1 MKKFFAKLK
10 RGFKK
15 ILPTKRR
22 IVQLYTALLFN
33 ANIKGWFNGQIYQG
47 PTKNVCVPGLNCY
60 SCPGATGSCPM
71 GSLQNALIDSK
82 TRMPTYIVG
91 IIILFGLILG
101 RTICGWLCPIGL
113 GQELLYKIRTPKLKK
128 SKATRVFSYFK
139 YIILIVLVVILPL
152 SMAVPGFC
160 EFICPAGTF
169 QGGLGL
175 LPNKAKEGLL
185 AQLGPI
191 FTWKF
196 IVMVAIIVASI
207 FIFRFF
213 CRFLCP
219 LGALYG
225 FFCKIAMIGLKVD
238 KNKCTDCGLCIK
250 VCKMDTKKV
259 GDHECIQCGECI
271 SVCPTKAIAWKGSK
285 VVVRGNDTDVD
296 PSNGLKPLNGLLK
309 KDVEQV
315 ENVGNADNAG
325 NIENVP
331 TAPVEN
337 AENENSQTGVDY
349 E

>member
-1 MKKFFAKLK
+1 M
-10 RGFKK
+10 
-15 ILPTKRR
+15 
-22 IVQLYTALLFN
+22 
-33 ANIKGWFNGQIYQG
+33 
-47 PTKNVCVPGLNCY
+47 
-60 SCPGATGSCPM
+60 
-71 GSLQNALIDSK
+71 
-82 TRMPTYIVG
+82 
-91 IIILFGLILG
+91 
-101 RTICGWLCPIGL
+101 
-113 GQELLYKIRTPKLKK
+113 
-128 SKATRVFSYFK
+128 
-139 YIILIVLVVILPL
+139 
-152 SMAVPGFC
+152 
-160 EFICPAGTF
+160 
-169 QGGLGL
+169 GL
-175 LPNKAKEGLL
+175 LSNAVNEGEL
-185 AQLGPI
+185 ARLGPL

-196 IVMVAIIVASI
+196 ALMVSFILGSI

-296 PSNGLKPLNGLLK
+296 PSNGLKPLTALLK
-309 KDVEQV
+309 KDVEKV
-315 ENVGNADNAG
+315 E

-337 AENENSQTGVDY
+337 AENENSQTGVDH

>member
-1 MKKFFAKLK
+1 MKKFFTKLK
-10 RGFKK
+10 NGFKK

-47 PTKNVCVPGLNCY
+47 PTKKVCVPGLNCY

-71 GSLQNALIDSK
+71 GSFQNALIDSK

-113 GQELLYKIRTPKLKK
+113 GQELLYKIKTPKVKK
-128 SKATRVFSYFK
+128 SKATRVLSYFK
-139 YIILIVLVVILPL
+139 YVILIFLVVILPL

-175 LPNKAKEGLL
+175 LSNKANEDLL
-185 AQLGPI
+185 GQLGPI

-196 IVMVAIIVASI
+196 MVMVTVIVMSI
-207 FIFRFF
+207 FMFRFF

-225 FFCKIAMIGLKVD
+225 LFCKIAMLGLKVD

-271 SVCPTKAIAWKGSK
+271 AVCPTKAIAWKGSK
-285 VVVRGNDTDVD
+285 VTVRGNDTDVD
-296 PSNGLKPLNGLLK
+296 PSNGLKPLTAMLK
-309 KDVEQV
+309 KESVDEQ
-315 ENVGNADNAG
+315 
-325 NIENVP
+325 P
-331 TAPVEN
+331 SAPIEN
-337 AENENSQTGVDY
+337 AENVPSQTGVDN

>member
-1 MKKFFAKLK
+1 MKKFFTKLK
-10 RGFKK
+10 NGFKK

-47 PTKNVCVPGLNCY
+47 PTKKLCVPGLNCY
-60 SCPGATGSCPM
+60 SCPGATGACPM

-113 GQELLYKIRTPKLKK
+113 GQELLYKIKTPKVKK

-139 YIILIVLVVILPL
+139 YVILIFLVVILPL

-175 LPNKAKEGLL
+175 LPNKVREDLL
-185 AQLGPI
+185 GQLGPI

-196 IVMVAIIVASI
+196 IVLVAVIVMSI
-207 FIFRFF
+207 FMFRFF

-225 FFCKIAMIGLKVD
+225 LFCKIAMLGLKVD

-271 SVCPTKAIAWKGSK
+271 AVCPTKAIAWKGSK
-285 VVVRGNDTDVD
+285 MVVRGNDTDVD
-296 PSNGLKPLNGLLK
+296 PSNGLKPLTAMLQKESVDEKPSEMIEN
-309 KDVEQV
+309 V
-315 ENVGNADNAG
+315 ENVPSETG
-325 NIENVP
+325 
-331 TAPVEN
+331 VEN
-337 AENENSQTGVDY
+337 E
-349 E
+349 